1 MMSFIIDQLITWWQF
16 TVVGILIII
25 GWLINKLGVDQD
37 EELIGFEYNVMPK
50 LRPIPIATAGKGF
63 WGAIWMWLM
72 GTRHW
77 EVADDWAFKIGGEG
91 YIIPQGF
98 QFDGASIPKFLHTW
112 LSPTGVLLMG
122 GLVHDYAY
130 KYETL
135 LRSGQKETMGVIDQK
150 KADEIFRDINIEQ
163 NGFHFLNNLAY
174 WALRIGG
181 FMAWNGHRKRN
192 CKIEGLN
199 EFNEKK
205 LLGE

>member
-25 GWLINKLGVDQD
+25 GWLINRLGVDQD

-77 EVADDWAFKIGGEG
+77 EVADDWAFRIGGEG

-199 EFNEKK
+199 ED
-205 LLGE
+205 

>member
-25 GWLINKLGVDQD
+25 GWIINRLGVDQNED
-37 EELIGFEYNVMPK
+37 LIGFEYNVMPK
-50 LRPIPIATAGKGF
+50 LRPIPIPTAGKGF

-77 EVADDWAFKIGGEG
+77 EVADDWAFRIGGEG